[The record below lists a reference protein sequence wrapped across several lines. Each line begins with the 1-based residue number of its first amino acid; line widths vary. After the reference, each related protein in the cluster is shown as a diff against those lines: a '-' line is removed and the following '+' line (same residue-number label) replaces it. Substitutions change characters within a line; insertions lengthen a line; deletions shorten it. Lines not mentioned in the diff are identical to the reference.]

1 VSKVATGLPAI
12 SNRIP
17 ITLVFHTRRY
27 MIWCHVTH
35 FFLQNDRTD
44 TMYSRSIRH
53 ISTLVIVSKS
63 REWKQF
69 REEKNFK
76 LQAGTIIRTQGRKRE
91 DLFSSLKT
99 TSYEI

>member
-1 VSKVATGLPAI
+1 
-12 SNRIP
+12 
-17 ITLVFHTRRY
+17 
-27 MIWCHVTH
+27 MIWCHVIH
-35 FFLQNDRTD
+35 FFLQKDRTD

-53 ISTLVIVSKS
+53 IRTLVIVSKS

-91 DLFSSLKT
+91 DLLSSSSKT